1 MEYNFTK
8 YINDAIKNTAALFNN
23 DSITTAKDMIPAMN
37 PERTKDLT
45 KFLDLSY
52 SGEKDAKMDVY
63 FPDGTVL
70 DSGKVIA
77 QEGTAP
83 RPVFVEIH
91 GGAWY
96 FGQKSSIEFE
106 PFLIGLDKGF
116 VCISLEYTMAPD
128 GHYPLPV
135 VQIRKAIAFIKAHA
149 SEWNIDAEKIALW
162 GGSAGAHLAAL
173 ATFSSQTNYLSEYV
187 KPDSDF
193 VNTLI
198 LWYGCFNYFIEKPL
212 DDWIYANFFGE
223 GYPAEKSAELVLSNP
238 GAHVTPHVP
247 YTILQHGL
255 KDGLVPYQQSV
266 YLHDVIKNIAGEA
279 KVTLDLVPDCD
290 HADQKL
296 FAKDNVEKMFENIP
310 FHP

>member
-1 MEYNFTK
+1 MDIYFPPDTK
-8 YINDAIKNTAALFNN
+8 AN
-23 DSITTAKDMIPAMN
+23 
-37 PERTKDLT
+37 DLT
-45 KFLDLSY
+45 
-52 SGEKDAKMDVY
+52 
-63 FPDGTVL
+63 
-70 DSGKVIA
+70 DSGKKISH
-77 QEGTAP
+77 
-83 RPVFVEIH
+83 RYPVFVEIH

-106 PFLIGLDKGF
+106 PFLIGLEKGF

-149 SEWNIDAEKIALW
+149 DEWQIDTKKIALW

-173 ATFSSQTNYLSEYV
+173 ATFSSQTGYLSEYIE
-187 KPDSDF
+187 PDMDF

-198 LWYGCFNYFIEKPL
+198 LWYGCFNYFIEKRL

-223 GYPAEKSAELVLSNP
+223 GYPSKKSTDLILSNP
-238 GAHVTPHVP
+238 GAHITPKVP

-255 KDGLVPYQQSV
+255 EDGLVPYQQSV
-266 YLHDVIKNIAGEA
+266 YLYNAIKNIAGED
-279 KVTLDLVPDCD
+279 KVSLDLKAGCD

-296 FAKDNVEKMFENIP
+296 FAKENVEKMFSQILQ
-310 FHP
+310 HMS